1 MRAIRLSFLA
11 ILAVLL
17 VTVALANRTIVS
29 LNLLPSDLA
38 IFSGVSFRIDLPL
51 FAVVFA
57 GILAGLLVGF
67 VWEWLR
73 EGRQRA
79 AAAATRRELARLR
92 AELAHLGGNPGA
104 ISDQDE
110 VLALLERAE
119 TKTTP
124 RA

>member
-1 MRAIRLSFLA
+1 MRAIILGFLV
-11 ILAVLL
+11 ILALLL
-17 VTVALANRTIVS
+17 VTVALANRTVVS

-38 IFSGVSFRIDLPL
+38 IFSGLAFRVDLHL

-57 GILAGLLVGF
+57 GIFLGLLVGF

-110 VLALLERAE
+110 VLALLDRAE
-119 TKTTP
+119 TKSAP

>member
-1 MRAIRLSFLA
+1 MRAIRLGFLV
-11 ILAVLL
+11 ILALLL
-17 VTVALANRTIVS
+17 VTVALANRTMVS

-38 IFSGVSFRIDLPL
+38 IFSGLAFRVDLPL

-57 GILAGLLVGF
+57 GIFLGLLVGF

-110 VLALLERAE
+110 VLALLDRAE
-119 TKTTP
+119 TKSAP

>member
-17 VTVALANRTIVS
+17 VTVALANRTVVS

-73 EGRQRA
+73 
-79 AAAATRRELARLR
+79 
-92 AELAHLGGNPGA
+92 
-104 ISDQDE
+104 
-110 VLALLERAE
+110 
-119 TKTTP
+119 
-124 RA
+124 

>member
-1 MRAIRLSFLA
+1 MRAIRLGFLA
-11 ILAVLL
+11 ILALLL
-17 VTVALANRTIVS
+17 VTVALANRTVVS

-38 IFSGVSFRIDLPL
+38 IFSGLAFRVDLPL

-57 GILAGLLVGF
+57 GIFLGLLVGF

-104 ISDQDE
+104 ISEQDE
-110 VLALLERAE
+110 VLALLDRAE
-119 TKTTP
+119 TKSAP

>member
-1 MRAIRLSFLA
+1 MRAIRLGFLA
-11 ILAVLL
+11 ILALLL
-17 VTVALANRTIVS
+17 VTVALANRTVVS

-38 IFSGVSFRIDLPL
+38 IFSGLAFRVDLPL

-57 GILAGLLVGF
+57 GIFLGLLVGF

-110 VLALLERAE
+110 VLALLDRAE
-119 TKTTP
+119 AKSAP

>member
-1 MRAIRLSFLA
+1 MRAIRLGFLA
-11 ILAVLL
+11 ILALLL
-17 VTVALANRTIVS
+17 VTVALANRTVVS

-38 IFSGVSFRIDLPL
+38 IFSGLAFRVDLPL

-57 GILAGLLVGF
+57 GIFLGLLVGF

-110 VLALLERAE
+110 VLALLDRAE
-119 TKTTP
+119 TKSAP

>member
-1 MRAIRLSFLA
+1 MRAIRLGFLV
-11 ILAVLL
+11 ILALLL
-17 VTVALANRTIVS
+17 VTVALANRTVVS

-38 IFSGVSFRIDLPL
+38 IFSGLAFRVDLPL

-57 GILAGLLVGF
+57 GIFLGLLVGF

-110 VLALLERAE
+110 VLALLDRAE
-119 TKTTP
+119 TKSAP